1 MSNWKPSS
9 GPGAARRR
17 AALIE
22 RARIYFQEQSV
33 LAVDTPALS
42 KYAASDPNIESFG
55 VRGQAENDLF
65 LNTSPEFCMK
75 RLLASGY
82 PDIYSICRVFRGGE
96 LGKRHAP
103 EFTMVEWYRLDYDLE
118 SIIADTVQFVAACLD
133 SPRLARSVTRYDY
146 ADAFLKFA
154 NIDVFSAT
162 ADRLASLC
170 NADAR
175 LESRMGADVQAWFD
189 LIMSTII
196 APQFAEDHL
205 TVVQH
210 YPAAQAALARLCPAN
225 DQVADRFELFC
236 GDLELANGYV
246 ELRDAGEQRRRIEQD
261 LAVRR
266 RQGRPVNPPD
276 EQLIAAL
283 ASGLPACAGVA
294 AGIERLQM
302 THDKTDDIKDVT
314 TFLSETS
321 L

>member
-9 GPGAARRR
+9 GPAAARRR

-22 RARIYFQEQSV
+22 RVREYFEEQNV

-42 KYAASDPNIESFG
+42 QYAASDPNIESFS
-55 VRGQAENDLF
+55 VRGQADNELF
-65 LNTSPEFCMK
+65 LSTSPEFCMK
-75 RLLASGY
+75 QLLASGY

-96 LGKRHAP
+96 LGKRHAS
-103 EFTMVEWYRLDYDLE
+103 EFTMVEWYRLGFRLE
-118 SIIADTVQFVAACLD
+118 SIILDTVRFVAACLD
-133 SPRLARSVTRYDY
+133 APQLAQSVTRYDY
-146 ADAFLKFA
+146 ADAFKKFVDL
-154 NIDVFSAT
+154 DVFSVT
-162 ADRLASLC
+162 TDRLARLC

-175 LESRMGADVQAWFD
+175 LESELGADMHAWFD

-196 APQFAEDHL
+196 APQFAADQL

-210 YPAAQAALARLCPAN
+210 YPAGQAALARLCPAN

-246 ELRDAGEQRRRIEQD
+246 ELRDARKQMDRIEQD
-261 LAVRR
+261 LAARR
-266 RQGRPVNPPD
+266 RAGRPVNPPD
-276 EQLIAAL
+276 KNLIAAL
-283 ASGLPACAGVA
+283 TAGLPACAGVA

-302 THDKTDDIKDVT
+302 THEKTDDIKDVV

-321 L
+321 

>member
-1 MSNWKPSS
+1 MSNWRPSS
-9 GPGAARRR
+9 GPAAARRR

-22 RARIYFQEQSV
+22 RARAYFQEQHV
-33 LAVDTPALS
+33 LAVDTPVLS

-55 VRGQAENDLF
+55 LRGQAATELF

-82 PDIYSICRVFRGGE
+82 PDIYSICRVFRAGE

-103 EFTMVEWYRLDYDLE
+103 EFTMVEWYRLDFDLE
-118 SIIADTVQFVAACLD
+118 SIVADTVRFVAACLD
-133 SPRLARSVTRYDY
+133 SPRLARNVARYDY
-146 ADAFLKFA
+146 ADAFRKFA
-154 NIDVFSAT
+154 DIDIFTVT
-162 ADRLASLC
+162 ADQLAPLC

-175 LESRMGADVQAWFD
+175 LESQMGADVHTWFD

-196 APQFAEDHL
+196 APQFAADQL
-205 TVVQH
+205 TVIQH

-225 DQVADRFELFC
+225 DQVADRFELFY

-246 ELRDAGEQRRRIEQD
+246 ELRDAGEQQRRIEQD

-266 RQGRPVNPPD
+266 SKGRPVNPPD

-302 THDKTDDIKDVT
+302 AHDKTDDIKDVV
-314 TFLSETS
+314 TFSSGTS
-321 L
+321 

>member
-1 MSNWKPSS
+1 MSNWRPSS
-9 GPGAARRR
+9 GPAAARRR

-22 RARIYFQEQSV
+22 RARTYFQEQNV

-42 KYAASDPNIESFG
+42 KYAASDPNVESLG
-55 VRGQAENDLF
+55 VRGQAGSGVF

-82 PDIYSICRVFRGGE
+82 PDIYSICRVFRSGE

-103 EFTMVEWYRLDYDLE
+103 EFTMVEWYRLDFDLE
-118 SIIADTVQFVAACLD
+118 SIIADTVRFVAACIE
-133 SPRLARSVTRYDY
+133 SPRLAQNVTRYDY
-146 ADAFLKFA
+146 ADVFMKFA
-154 NIDVFSAT
+154 NIDIFSAT
-162 ADRLASLC
+162 ADQLAPLC

-175 LESRMGADVQAWFD
+175 LESQMGADVHAWFD
-189 LIMSTII
+189 LIMGTII
-196 APQFAEDHL
+196 APQFAEDQL

-225 DQVADRFELFC
+225 EQVADRFELFC

-246 ELRDAGEQRRRIEQD
+246 ELRDAKEQQRRIEQD

-266 RQGRPVNPPD
+266 TKGRPVNPPD

-302 THDKTDDIKDVT
+302 THDKTDDIKDVV
-314 TFLSETS
+314 TFLPGTS
-321 L
+321 

>member
-22 RARIYFQEQSV
+22 RARAYFQEENV

-55 VRGQAENDLF
+55 VRGQAQRELF

-96 LGKRHAP
+96 LGRRHAP
-103 EFTMVEWYRLDYDLE
+103 EFTMVEWYRLDFDLE
-118 SIIADTVQFVAACLD
+118 SIIDDTVRFAAACLE
-133 SPRLARSVTRYDY
+133 SPRLARNVTCYDY
-146 ADAFLKFA
+146 ADAFRKFA
-154 NIDVFSAT
+154 NIDVFAAK
-162 ADRLASLC
+162 ADQLARLC
-170 NADAR
+170 DADTR
-175 LESRMGADVQAWFD
+175 LESQLGSDVHAWFD
-189 LIMSTII
+189 LIMSTIV
-196 APQFAEDHL
+196 APQFAKDRL
-205 TVVQH
+205 TVVRH
-210 YPAAQAALARLCPAN
+210 YPAGQAALARLCPAN
-225 DQVADRFELFC
+225 EQVADRFELFC

-246 ELRDAGEQRRRIEQD
+246 ELRNADEQQRRIDQD
-261 LAVRR
+261 LAKRR
-266 RQGRPVNPPD
+266 RTGRPVNPPD
-276 EQLIAAL
+276 EDLIAAL

-302 THDKTDDIKDVT
+302 THDKTDDVKDVV
-314 TFLSETS
+314 TFLSDTS
-321 L
+321 